1 MGYKLA
7 PRTALLVFEDE
18 YKGAEV
24 RAMLDHPLGMF
35 IEAQK
40 LQESQDIEG
49 LCRFVAGILVDWNIE
64 DEQGPLPATYEGI
77 LRAYPALIN
86 TLITEWM
93 KAQVTPTAP
102 LPEE

>member
-1 MGYKLA
+1 MKYKLV

-18 YKGAEV
+18 HKGAEV
-24 RAMLDHPLGMF
+24 KVTLDHPLGMF

-40 LQESQDIEG
+40 LQESQDLDGI
-49 LCRFVAGILVDWNIE
+49 CRFVAGILVDWNLE
-64 DEQGPLPATYEGI
+64 DKQGPLPATYEGI

-86 TLITEWM
+86 ALITEWM
-93 KAQVTPTAP
+93 KAQVSPPAP